1 MLLSFY
7 LPFSIAALFYRYFKL
22 RKTKRKGNTSKQGIE
37 AIKLGTFRVEDHS
50 ALTDCAKSLLLETL
64 ADLKRDLALTLH
76 KIL

>member
-1 MLLSFY
+1 MLRFTDILSF
-7 LPFSIAALFYRYFKL
+7 LKL
-22 RKTKRKGNTSKQGIE
+22 NEKEIRWNKE
-37 AIKLGTFRVEDHS
+37 LGTSRIEDHS